1 MIIFMCGVGTLNASL
16 NIGNN
21 MDIEFILQSYLTNAE
36 IARSKGDCMSA
47 IRFYMK
53 YLKYKKNNAKVWN
66 NLGVCLYKEGF
77 YEKALESF
85 KRAYFYKKKSLY
97 LYNQALCFII
107 LGKEDKACE
116 IFKTLKIYDKP
127 FLEKYP
133 YFEKYCKDL
142 KKDFKEKKN
151 E

>member
-1 MIIFMCGVGTLNASL
+1 MFLLCAGLLNATL
-16 NIGNN
+16 HIGNN
-21 MDIEFILQSYLTNAE
+21 MNMEFILQSYLTNAE
-36 IARSKGDCMSA
+36 IARSKGDCISA
-47 IRFYMK
+47 IEFYMK
-53 YLKYKKNNAKVWN
+53 YLKYKKDDAKVWN

-77 YEKALESF
+77 YKKALEAF
-85 KRAYFYKKKSLY
+85 KKAYFYKKKSLY

-107 LGKEDKACE
+107 LGKEDRACE

-142 KKDFKEKKN
+142 KKRFPKK
-151 E
+151 